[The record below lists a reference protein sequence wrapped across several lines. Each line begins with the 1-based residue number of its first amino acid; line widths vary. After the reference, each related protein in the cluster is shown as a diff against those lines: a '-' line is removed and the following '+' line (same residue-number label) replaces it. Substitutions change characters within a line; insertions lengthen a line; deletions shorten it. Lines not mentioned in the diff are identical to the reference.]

1 LGNKKER
8 ETLDYL
14 KTRLSGQYLVDEP
27 LALHTWYKLGG
38 PADFFVYPRNL
49 EDLRSLLHFC
59 RTVDMCTYFI
69 GEGAN
74 ILSSDAGFRGVI
86 IKLSRHFNSLQ
97 LEDDMLKADAG
108 THLEDLILFCEKNNL
123 GGLECLS
130 GIPGTVGGAL
140 IMNAGTGKGEIGD
153 RVQGVYVLDEAL
165 EPSEMSS
172 KEISFEYRSVPQ
184 LNAKVILGCKLKL
197 HSEKES
203 VLKAFRLHQ
212 LEERA
217 AKQPLEYPSC
227 GSVFKRPARHY
238 VGKMVEEAGLK
249 GFRYGDAMISDKHG
263 GFIVNTG
270 HAKAS
275 DIVYLI
281 RKVQEKILDKFGVEL
296 EPEVKFLGF

>member
-1 LGNKKER
+1 MSNKKER

-14 KTRLSGQYLVDEP
+14 KTRLSGQYLIDEP
-27 LALHTWYKLGG
+27 LALHTWYKIGG

-59 RTVDMCTYFI
+59 RAVDMCTYFI

-86 IKLSRHFNSLQ
+86 IKLSSHFNSLQ
-97 LEDDMLKADAG
+97 LEDDMLKVDAG
-108 THLEDLILFCEKNNL
+108 THLEDLILFCEKKNL
-123 GGLECLS
+123 GGLEYLS

-238 VGKMVEEAGLK
+238 VGEMVEEAGLK
-249 GFRYGDAMISDKHG
+249 GFRYGDAVISDKHG